1 MKKRLEPHE
10 VRFYIG
16 GRIERRLET
25 TAFITNATLRRRRFL
40 GDQLILTLVKRP
52 AVGGR
57 MRNTLTLGM
66 RKTRILYCG
75 NFTMLSA
82 GWMDERPMI
91 LHPAH
96 QHRASTMQHAENHW
110 RKTLG

>member
-16 GRIERRLET
+16 GRVERRLET
-25 TAFITNATLRRRRFL
+25 TAFITSIVLRRRRFL
-40 GDQLILTLVKRP
+40 GDQLTLSLVKQP
-52 AVGGR
+52 MVGAR
-57 MRNTLTLGM
+57 IHHTLTLGM

-82 GWMDERPMI
+82 DWMDERPMI

-96 QHRASTMQHAENHW
+96 QHRASTLQHAENYW